1 MAMLQNIERKNSEYQ
16 MSMLQNIETY
26 KRIKNSRNLK
36 TLNNT
41 KYRMLQKG
49 DIKKRKNVLF

>member
-1 MAMLQNIERKNSEYQ
+1 MLQNIERKNSEYQ